1 MPALRFQT
9 WGRHQISPATILG
22 WVWVIHCSVFYD
34 LIPTKKMTTHID
46 GEDSCQVAVWVLGW
60 SWVGGCHFV
69 FNGLLTTRQQGT
81 CRCWQFL
88 SSYCLSIGGGWGAG
102 HFSPPFSLTNAK
114 TPVGSQAAE
123 GHDVETSLVF
133 RCVNSAAHSSY
144 HYVIVVSCKKTKHSK
159 VKNKNQKQKQYDLL
173 KINQLSRCVEEKY
186 SWMHIYKFMNS

>member
-1 MPALRFQT
+1 MR
-9 WGRHQISPATILG
+9 G
-22 WVWVIHCSVFYD
+22 
-34 LIPTKKMTTHID
+34 
-46 GEDSCQVAVWVLGW
+46 GE
-60 SWVGGCHFV
+60 GGSRAF
-69 FNGLLTTRQQGT
+69 FP
-81 CRCWQFL
+81 
-88 SSYCLSIGGGWGAG
+88 
-102 HFSPPFSLTNAK
+102 PPFSLTNAK

-186 SWMHIYKFMNS
+186 SCMHIYKFMNS